1 MLKNCFGEGDL
12 ELYEGSLELKVDDW
26 RSLPAIS
33 LREAVILANPKN
45 DFGCCNCKTGCK
57 KDLCS
62 CRKRYVCCTSK
73 CHGGN
78 TCHNQQADEVLLT

>member
-1 MLKNCFGEGDL
+1 MLKNCFGEEDL

-26 RSLPAIS
+26 TSLPAIS

-45 DFGCCNCKTGCK
+45 DFHVGCCNCKTGCK

-62 CRKRYVCCTSK
+62 CRKFVAHLNVMVEILVIISK
-73 CHGGN
+73 QMM
-78 TCHNQQADEVLLT
+78 T